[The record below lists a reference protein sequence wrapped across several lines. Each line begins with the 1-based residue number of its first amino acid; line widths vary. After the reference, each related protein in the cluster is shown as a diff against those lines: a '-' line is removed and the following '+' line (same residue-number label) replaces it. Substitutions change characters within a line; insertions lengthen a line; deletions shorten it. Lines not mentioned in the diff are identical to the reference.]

1 MRNFSWIA
9 PTRFVFGK
17 GVESEIGA
25 WAKAEGYKRA
35 LVVYGGGHVV
45 RSGLLGTVTKS
56 LEDAGI
62 ECVEMGGVRPNPEVT
77 TVREGIRL
85 AREKQVD
92 FVVPVGG
99 GSVIDCSKAVAIG
112 ARLDRDIWDVFAP
125 EVHEEFTDVLPLAV
139 VLTIPAAGSESS
151 DSCVISNDE
160 LGLKSAITSDLI
172 RARVAF
178 MDPELTMSLPA
189 WQTFAGVTDMCAHI
203 MERFFSCSEDVIS
216 TDSIALALL
225 RSVRAEALKLL
236 RDPKDYDARANIMW
250 LGTLAHN
257 GLAGNGREEDWGSH
271 GLEHELSAVDAKV
284 THGAG
289 LAVIFPAWMRYVC
302 GERPERFV
310 QFGREV
316 FGLIPTGDALEDA
329 RNAIDSLQ
337 EFFVS
342 LGMPR
347 YLDEFGFTRADIDKF
362 LVGLRENQSE
372 TFGSFKRLTM
382 DDARA
387 IYESAFKPEA

>member
-125 EVHEEFTDVLPLAV
+125 EVHAEFTDVLPLAV

-257 GLAGNGREEDWGSH
+257 GLVGNGREEDWGSH

-310 QFGREV
+310 RFGREV

>member
-125 EVHEEFTDVLPLAV
+125 EVHAEFTDVLPLAV

-347 YLDEFGFTRADIDKF
+347 YLDEFGFTHTDIDKF
-362 LVGLRENQSE
+362 LVGLRENQGE

>member
-9 PTRFVFGK
+9 PTRFVFCK

-347 YLDEFGFTRADIDKF
+347 YLDEFGFTHADIDKF
-362 LVGLRENQSE
+362 LVGLRENQGE

>member
-1 MRNFSWIA
+1 MRNFNWIV

-17 GVESEIGA
+17 GVETQIGA
-25 WAKAEGYKRA
+25 WAKAEGHTRA

-45 RSGLLGTVTKS
+45 RSGLLAAVTGS
-56 LEDAGI
+56 LEAAGVA
-62 ECVEMGGVRPNPEVT
+62 CVELGGVRPNPEVA
-77 TVREGIRL
+77 TVREGIAL
-85 AREKQVD
+85 AREQKVD
-92 FVVPVGG
+92 LVVPVGG
-99 GSVIDCSKAVAIG
+99 GSVIDCSKAIAIG
-112 ARLDRDIWDVFAP
+112 ARLDRDIWDVFSP
-125 EVHEEFTDVLPLAV
+125 EVQAPFSDVLPLAV

-203 MERFFSCSEDVIS
+203 MERFFSASEDVVS

-236 RDPKDYDARANIMW
+236 RDPNDYDARANVMW

-257 GLAGNGREEDWGSH
+257 GLAGNGREEDWASH

-302 GERPERFV
+302 AERPERFV

-316 FGLIPTGDALEDA
+316 FGLVATGDALADA
-329 RNAIDSLQ
+329 HNAIDALQ

-347 YLDEFGFTRADIDKF
+347 YLDEFGFTRTDVDKF
-362 LVGLRENQSE
+362 LVGLHENKGDA
-372 TFGSFKRLTM
+372 FGSFKSLTM

-387 IYESAFKPEA
+387 IYESAFRPEA